1 MQAMKFPW
9 LQFQRLNL
17 ALNRGPPEPAQ
28 QRFRLKAVERD
39 IVLPIKAL
47 YIGILIYFFY
57 VSRWY
62 GELGSVREVA
72 EMMVDRFFIIYCVIN
87 AAAAAFLIARRWLNL
102 NFAQRII
109 FSVSLLDSLFLCS
122 LTMVTGGFDSI
133 LYW

>member
-17 ALNRGPPEPAQ
+17 ALKPVPPDPAQ
-28 QRFRLKAVERD
+28 QHFRLKAVERD

-62 GELGSVREVA
+62 GELGSVREIA

-87 AAAAAFLIARRWLNL
+87 VGVAAFFLLKRRWNL
-102 NFAQRII
+102 VRAQRLV
-109 FSVSLLDSLFLCS
+109 FSTSLLDSLFLCS
-122 LTMVTGGFDSI
+122 L
-133 LYW
+133 